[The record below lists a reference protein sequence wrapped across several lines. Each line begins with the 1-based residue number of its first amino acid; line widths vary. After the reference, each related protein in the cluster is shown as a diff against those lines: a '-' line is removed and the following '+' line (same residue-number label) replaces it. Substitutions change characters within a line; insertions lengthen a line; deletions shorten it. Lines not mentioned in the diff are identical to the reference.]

1 MERHIRVH
9 SHPVGLHGVAQLYEL
24 QPYVADAEEPSEE
37 TPGQNDYPDI
47 GDLGRED
54 RIDRILVP
62 DVCQARQ
69 WQGLGHHCCPCAIL
83 KKFRMGSLIYQIR
96 PPARGAAECRHKQG
110 AAPAGGAGRR

>member
-69 WQGLGHHCCPCAIL
+69 WQGLGHHCCPCVCDIEE
-83 KKFRMGSLIYQIR
+83 I
-96 PPARGAAECRHKQG
+96 
-110 AAPAGGAGRR
+110 